1 MPELFPD
8 LYSREMGMSGFA
20 DQMSK
25 DARHLLVVASADAT
39 KSARVP
45 DVNDSIAIA
54 AGSRRG
60 PERDYKTRTT
70 TGPATLSRLIG
81 EFCRNKRFAV
91 VGTLKR
97 VELSASYAAFANAR
111 SACCAD

>member
-8 LYSREMGMSGFA
+8 LYSREMGMSGFT

-45 DVNDSIAIA
+45 DV
-54 AGSRRG
+54 
-60 PERDYKTRTT
+60 
-70 TGPATLSRLIG
+70 
-81 EFCRNKRFAV
+81 KRFDSN
-91 VGTLKR
+91 R
-97 VELSASYAAFANAR
+97 CRFPAR
-111 SACCAD
+111 SRGVITRRAPRPGPLLFPD